1 MASIRIA
8 TANADS
14 SLSKTKLLEMAFPSH
29 TSLGSVLS
37 PLSACI
43 SLINLN
49 QQVVHWKG
57 KWLGVGG
64 SQDKSG

>member
-49 QQVVHWKG
+49 QQVVHHLLILPWM
-57 KWLGVGG
+57 VGL
-64 SQDKSG
+64 